1 MENFVVISTFP
12 DPREAYYLRFKLG
25 LEGINA
31 FIIEVDEDVKD
42 EAGSRPLK
50 VQVDAKDVEKS
61 VQILCEMKGQLEPG
75 EIEQKI
81 KGIKRILVPV
91 DFSDYSKSATLFAF
105 GIAKKLNAEIKLIH
119 VYKDPFMGGTFLGQR
134 TSYESFS
141 QNVINEIKQM
151 AQTSMLH
158 FIDELKDELKKF
170 DLDDVRFH
178 YVLKKGKPE
187 YQIVKMSE
195 EYRPYMIILGTK
207 GVGQMPNDL
216 IGSVTLKI
224 IENTKVPILAI
235 PEKWEF
241 KGLDKMNVLYAT
253 DFQDSDFTA
262 FNNLISILSPFSVR
276 IDCVHIETDEKN
288 PWKEMQLFKLE
299 SYLNKNYQ
307 EEIKCHIIKNDYLLS
322 GIQEYVDKMDIDI
335 ISFTS
340 PKRSIFYKLLYPNNL
355 KKMIFHS
362 QVPLLIFHSNIDTE

>member
-31 FIIEVDEDVKD
+31 FIVEVDEDVD
-42 EAGSRPLK
+42 EANTKPLS
-50 VQVDAKDVEKS
+50 VQVGVRDVEKA
-61 VQILCEMKGQLEPG
+61 VGVFCKMKGQLGTG

-91 DFSDYSKSATLFAF
+91 DFSEYSRSATLFAF
-105 GIAKKLNAEIKLIH
+105 GIAKKINAEIKLIH
-119 VYKDPFMGGTFLGQR
+119 VYKDPFMGGAFLGQR

-158 FIDELKDELKKF
+158 FVDQLKDELKTF
-170 DLDDVRFH
+170 QLDGVRFH

-195 EYRPYMIILGTK
+195 EYRPYMIVLGTK

-216 IGSVTLKI
+216 IGSVTFKI

-235 PEKWEF
+235 PEKWEL
-241 KGLDKMNVLYAT
+241 KGLDKMNILYAT
-253 DFQDSDFTA
+253 DFQDADFTA
-262 FNNLISILSPFSVR
+262 FNKLISILNPFSVK
-276 IDCVHIETDEKN
+276 IECVHIDTDEKN

-299 SYLNKNYQ
+299 SYLHKNYQ
-307 EEIKCHIIKNDYLLS
+307 EEIKCHIIKNDDLLA

-362 QVPLLIFHSNIDTE
+362 QVPLLIFHSNINAE